1 MDPNWVRARMAFIRN
16 EEQSKRLNPMDA
28 KRMIQGLLSDYED
41 MTGETL
47 ADSRRRDIPALERLA
62 SESLMDQSSHELDQ
76 IEAALKTAVMADF
89 QKKKRWM
96 ELISR
101 TREVQEVAKSSA
113 IAMWV
118 YVGRDQ
124 EANSIFQMGDVH
136 RKFFEVW
143 NGPDACNLIMAPPG
157 HAKSSSLRGQILWW
171 IAQDPTQRILV
182 AYDDKEKG
190 TKEGPVIKQYIRSK
204 RFQALFPGIRIVNRV
219 NGTRIR
225 ESNIQFSVSRE
236 NISREPTIE
245 LAGICGMVN
254 GNGYDR
260 VILDDPCP
268 PQSANQANIRE
279 QVVFNFENVIEKRL
293 RNPSKSHIHLIC
305 TPWHQDDLA
314 GHIQKQV
321 REGRRTGWR
330 IAVDEFRIEDD
341 ANGQPISIWP
351 QRFSPAYYA
360 SERHKMRRGDYDRLY
375 RLICTPDEEKI
386 VKAVTYYP
394 SLVNDPVFARMNVEL
409 KSAYLDRMEVIRK
422 SEQWLSIDPSATAGR
437 SSTETAV
444 TQIALTMAGQAY
456 VVDAWF
462 FPGNPVQMQDWI
474 VDKIKSGGIHH
485 ILFEA
490 QGGMAG
496 TVALWREYIS
506 KRLRE
511 EAFRW
516 TGSMHECKTR
526 HGTGQNIGK
535 RQRLTNVAAYI
546 EKGYLKF
553 PGALQYHENFKNFHF
568 VAGPNE
574 KVRKLVQQL
583 LNFPS
588 GANDGVDTISQF
600 LHENESRIL
609 RETVT
614 VRNPNAKPK
623 NQFSDGMAASL
634 RGLREA
640 ATETEDGDM
649 GKESKWIAERF

>member
-1 MDPNWVRARMAFIRN
+1 MAFIRN
-16 EEQSKRLNPMDA
+16 QEQTKHISSIDA

-62 SESLMDQSSHELDQ
+62 SESLLEQSARELDQ
-76 IEAALKTAVMADF
+76 IESAIQAAIMPDM
-89 QKKKRWM
+89 QKKKRWLS
-96 ELISR
+96 LIDK
-101 TREVQEVAKSSA
+101 TRRIQALAQASA
-113 IAMWV
+113 IAFWV

-124 EANSIFQMGDVH
+124 ESNAVFQMGDVH
-136 RKFFEVW
+136 RRYFEVW
-143 NGPDACNLIMAPPG
+143 NGPESSNLIMAPPG

-171 IAQDPTQRILV
+171 IKEDPAQRILV

-190 TKEGPVIKQYIRSK
+190 SKEGPVIKQYIRSK
-204 RFQALFPGIRIVNRV
+204 RFQALCPGIRIVNRV

-225 ESNIQFSVSRE
+225 ESNIQFSVSRD

-245 LAGICGMVN
+245 LAGVCGMVN

-268 PQSANQANIRE
+268 PQTATQTNIRE
-279 QVVFNFENVIEKRL
+279 QVIFNFENVIEKRL
-293 RNPSKSHIHLIC
+293 RNPAKSHIHVIC
-305 TPWHQDDLA
+305 TPWHQEDLS

-330 IAVDEFRIEDD
+330 VAVDEFRIQDD

-351 QRFSPAYYA
+351 QRFTPAYYA
-360 SERHKMRRGDYDRLY
+360 SERHKMRRSDYDRLY
-375 RLICTPDEEKI
+375 RLICTPDDEKI
-386 VKAVTYYP
+386 VKSVTFYP
-394 SLVNDPVFARMNVEL
+394 SLVNDPVFDRMNAEL

-490 QGGMAG
+490 QGGMVG

-511 EAFRW
+511 ENFRW

-535 RQRLTNVAAYI
+535 RQRLLNVAAYI

-553 PGALQYHENFKNFHF
+553 PGALSYHENFKNFHF

-574 KVRKLVQQL
+574 RVRKLVQQL

-588 GANDGVDTISQF
+588 GSNDGVDTISQF

-609 RETVT
+609 RETTTQQTGPVKYRST
-614 VRNPNAKPK
+614 FA
-623 NQFSDGMAASL
+623 DGLGSAL
-634 RGLREA
+634 KGLREA
-640 ATETEDGDM
+640 AKATDDSDIER
-649 GKESKWIAERF
+649 ESKWMAERF